1 MGAKRRKSASVMM
14 DGSGLEGPL
23 DQLTALA
30 CTVFDMPHAMIAVVH
45 GDQTLFRANV
55 GLNQNA
61 MARDQSASAILVG
74 MGPGAV
80 LVVRDS
86 HLHPT
91 LRHHPMVTG
100 QPGIRFFAGT
110 TISDSRGKAIGAIGV
125 MDVRPHPDFD
135 EQRLEGL
142 AQLGRLAAEFLEQA
156 ELSRRQTERLELLR
170 LAEEMAGVGQWR
182 LDAETMRVTWSDEV
196 YRIYGVDPETFDP
209 SYDDA
214 VSFYHPDDRPTL
226 MAAISRGLETGEG
239 YRHRMRLIRRDG
251 AERLV
256 MTHADTERGPDGKV
270 RAMFG
275 VFQDVTEQERV
286 HEAVAAS
293 ERAFRT
299 LAEQT
304 SDIIAVFA
312 LDGTFRYVSP
322 AITRLMGWEA
332 DELIGRKTW
341 DVIHPD
347 DHAMVR
353 QAYADFFAAGPDGPS
368 PQLRYRALHR
378 DGSWV
383 WLDAHPSIL
392 WDAEGRPVEVQD
404 NVRDA
409 TATKRLED
417 DLVAERDRAEAAAR
431 AKTEFL
437 ANMSHELRTPLT
449 SVIGFAGL
457 LKQSQDLGAEERR
470 YVDRIATSSDAL
482 LGVINDILDYS
493 KLEAEAVGLDPL
505 AFDPRSMLAGA
516 AGIVESQCEA
526 KGLAL
531 VQTVADDVPVG
542 LMGDEGRLR
551 QVTLNLLS
559 NAVKFTAQGRVT
571 VAATYAND
579 RLRVTVSDTGIG
591 ISEDKVATLFQRF
604 VQADASTTRN
614 FGGTGLGLAI
624 SRRLV
629 EMMGGIIGVDSQPGE
644 GSTFWFEVPLAVAE
658 PAHSDESRGGD
669 TTVGESLRI
678 LMADDAA
685 GNRELVSAILASM
698 NLALDTVENGAE
710 AVEAVRGGA
719 YDLVLMDVHMPVMDG
734 LMATREIRAMAGDLG
749 GIPIIALTANVQP
762 EQVRLCQEAG
772 MDAHVGKPIQI
783 PELMGA
789 ISRVLE
795 AGMARREPGVPD
807 RDARMCAPGA

>member
-1 MGAKRRKSASVMM
+1 MGEKRQKSGSVMM
-14 DGSGLEGPL
+14 DGLGLEGPL
-23 DQLTALA
+23 DRLLALA
-30 CTVFDMPHAMIAVVH
+30 CTLFDMPHGVISVIR

-55 GLNQNA
+55 GLDQNA
-61 MARDQSASAILVG
+61 MARDQSASNILVG

-91 LRHHPMVTG
+91 LKDHPMVTG
-100 QPGIRFFAGT
+100 HPGIRFFAGT
-110 TISDSRGKAIGAIGV
+110 TISDSRGKAIGAVGV
-125 MDVRPHPDFD
+125 MDVKPHPDF
-135 EQRLEGL
+135 EESRVEAL
-142 AQLGRLAAEFLEQA
+142 AQIGRLAAEFLEQA
-156 ELSRRQTERLELLR
+156 ELTRGQTERLELLR

-182 LDAETMRVTWSDEV
+182 LDADTMTVAWSDEV
-196 YRIYGVDPETFDP
+196 YRIHGVDRETFDP
-209 SYDDA
+209 SFDDA
-214 VSFYHPDDRPTL
+214 VGFYHPDDRAPL
-226 MAAISRGLETGEG
+226 MKAIAHGLETGEG

-251 AERLV
+251 VERLV
-256 MTHADTERGPDGKV
+256 LTHADTERGPDGKV
-270 RAMFG
+270 TAMFG
-275 VFQDVTEQERV
+275 VFQDVTEQERI
-286 HEAVAAS
+286 HQAVADS

-322 AITRLMGWEA
+322 AITRLMGWAPE
-332 DELIGRKTW
+332 DLIGRKTW

-347 DHAMVR
+347 DHGLVTR
-353 QAYADFFAAGPDGPS
+353 AYRDYFAAGPGAPS
-368 PQLRYRALHR
+368 PQLRYRALHK

-392 WDAEGRPVEVQD
+392 WDEDGRPVEIQD

-457 LKQSQDLGAEERR
+457 LKQSTGLGADQRR

-493 KLEAEAVGLDPL
+493 KLEAEAVGLDPI
-505 AFDPRSMLAGA
+505 AFDPRSMIAGT

-531 VQTVADDVPVG
+531 VQTIADEVPVG

-559 NAVKFTAQGRVT
+559 NAVKFTGQGQVT
-571 VAATYAND
+571 VAATYAD
-579 RLRVTVSDTGIG
+579 GRLRVAVTDTGIG
-591 ISEDKVATLFQRF
+591 ISAEKAATLFRRF
-604 VQADASTTRN
+604 VQADASTTRT

-624 SRRLV
+624 SRRLI
-629 EMMGGIIGVDSQPGE
+629 EMMGGTIGVDSQPGA
-644 GSTFWFEVPLAVAE
+644 GSTFWFEVPLVAAD
-658 PAHSDESRGGD
+658 PGQSDEGPDGD
-669 TTVGESLRI
+669 AAVDAGLRI
-678 LMADDAA
+678 LMADDAVA
-685 GNRELVSAILASM
+685 NRELVAAILGGMGLSI
-698 NLALDTVENGAE
+698 DGVENGAE
-710 AVEAVRGGA
+710 AVEAVRSGT

-734 LMATREIRAMAGDLG
+734 LTATREIRAMAGDAG
-749 GIPIIALTANVQP
+749 QVPIIALTANVQP
-762 EQVRLCQEAG
+762 EQVRMCHEAG
-772 MDAHVGKPIQI
+772 MDAHVGKPIQVA
-783 PELMGA
+783 ELMA
-789 ISRVLE
+789 TISRVLGASE
-795 AGMARREPGVPD
+795 APEDLAATG
-807 RDARMCAPGA
+807 

>member
-1 MGAKRRKSASVMM
+1 MGEKRRKSDSMM
-14 DGSGLEGPL
+14 MEGSGLEGPL
-23 DQLTALA
+23 DRLTALA
-30 CTVFDMPHAMIAVVH
+30 CTLFDMPHGMISVVH

-61 MARDQSASAILVG
+61 MARDQTASGILVG

-91 LRHHPMVTG
+91 LKDHPMVTG
-100 QPGIRFFAGT
+100 HPGIRFFAGT
-110 TISDSRGKAIGAIGV
+110 TISDSRGKAIGAVGV
-125 MDVRPHPDFD
+125 MDVKPHPDFD
-135 EQRLEGL
+135 ERRLEGL
-142 AQLGRLAAEFLEQA
+142 AEIGRLAAEFLEQA
-156 ELSRRQTERLELLR
+156 ELARRQTERLELLR

-182 LDAETMRVTWSDEV
+182 LDAETMTVTWSDEV
-196 YRIYGVDPETFDP
+196 YRIYGVERGAFDP

-214 VSFYHPDDRPTL
+214 VSFYHPDDRGPL
-226 MAAISRGLETGEG
+226 MKAIAHGLETGEG
-239 YRHRMRLIRRDG
+239 YKHRMRLIRRDG

-256 MTHADTERGPDGKV
+256 LTHADTERAPDGKV
-270 RAMFG
+270 TAMFG
-275 VFQDVTEQERV
+275 VFQDVTEQEQI
-286 HEAVAAS
+286 HDAVAAS

-299 LAEQT
+299 LAERT

-322 AITRLMGWEA
+322 AITRLMGWEPE
-332 DELIGRKTW
+332 DLIGRKTW

-347 DHAMVR
+347 DHAQVK
-353 QAYADFFAAGPDGPS
+353 QAYADFFAAGPAGPS
-368 PQLRYRALHR
+368 PQLRYRGLHR
-378 DGSWV
+378 DGSYR

-409 TATKRLED
+409 TATKQLED
-417 DLVAERDRAEAAAR
+417 DLMAERDRAEAAAR

-457 LKQSQDLGAEERR
+457 LKQSTGLGADQRR

-505 AFDPRSMLAGA
+505 AFDPRGMIAGA
-516 AGIVESQCEA
+516 VGIVESQCEA
-526 KGLAL
+526 KGLTL
-531 VQTVADDVPVG
+531 VQTADEAVPPG

-559 NAVKFTAQGRVT
+559 NAVKFTGQGGVT
-571 VAATYAND
+571 VAATYD
-579 RLRVTVSDTGIG
+579 EGRLRVAVSDTGIG
-591 ISEDKVATLFQRF
+591 ISEEKAATLFRRF
-604 VQADASTTRN
+604 VQADASTTRT

-624 SRRLV
+624 SRRLI
-629 EMMGGIIGVDSQPGE
+629 EMMGGTIGVDSQPGI
-644 GSTFWFEVPLAVAE
+644 GSTFWFEVPLA
-658 PAHSDESRGGD
+658 PANPEEDALGHDGD
-669 TTVGESLRI
+669 ATVDGTLRI
-678 LMADDAA
+678 LMADDAPA
-685 GNRELVSAILASM
+685 NRELVSAILGGMGLSIDA
-698 NLALDTVENGAE
+698 VENGAE
-710 AVEAVRGGA
+710 AVEAVRSGA

-734 LMATREIRAMAGDLG
+734 LMATREIRAMARELG
-749 GIPIIALTANVQP
+749 HVPIIALTANVQP
-762 EQVRLCQEAG
+762 EQVRLCHEAG
-772 MDAHVGKPIQI
+772 MDAHVGKPIQVA
-783 PELMGA
+783 ELMA
-789 ISRVLE
+789 TISRVL
-795 AGMARREPGVPD
+795 
-807 RDARMCAPGA
+807 GASEVHEDLAATG